1 LLPLPV
7 FLLSEQHDADAD
19 QLSDA
24 FRLLEHFLTRDVL
37 APRGL
42 TIGAS
47 RSAFQAEAE
56 RSFRRNAIATAST

>member
-1 LLPLPV
+1 LLPLPG
-7 FLLSEQHDADAD
+7 FLLAEEHDGDANK
-19 QLSDA
+19 LSDA

-42 TIGAS
+42 ALSAS

-56 RSFRRNAIATAST
+56 KSFRRSAVATAST

>member
-1 LLPLPV
+1 LPN
-7 FLLSEQHDADAD
+7 FLLIQENEADAE

-24 FRLLEHFLTRDVL
+24 FRLLEHFLTRNVL

-47 RSAFQAEAE
+47 RSAFQTEAE
-56 RSFRRNAIATAST
+56 KSFRRSAVATAST